1 MRRRLVLVVVGTVA
15 AALTLA
21 AGLAFVLLGRD
32 ARQVERR
39 SLAAAAQRVAERSSA
54 VRSLET
60 VGRALDLA
68 AAAQISVDPTVDL
81 TATDGPEIGNSFG
94 DLPDE
99 VIAAALDSS
108 ARTRLQQNRTV
119 SGITSDRAWAAAPVR
134 TAPRLEVLVLVRTLP
149 DTAART
155 IRFIALA
162 SVAALVLAAVA
173 AFVIARG
180 LARPLREATAAYR
193 RIASGDLSV
202 RATRNRDRQRA
213 DEIGELVRALD
224 TMTDA
229 LERARNQER
238 SFLMSVSHDLRTP
251 LTSIRGYAEAI
262 AEGTA
267 PDERRAAEV
276 IGSESRRLERL
287 VRDLLDLARLEADQF
302 TLATRETDVTDLVT
316 DAADGFLPA
325 ARRAGVDLD
334 LEAADGVRAVVDPER
349 LMQMIANLTEN
360 ALKFARSRVV
370 VSLRAEP
377 GDGLSISV
385 ADDGPGIAPEDL
397 PHVFERSYASDR
409 HGLRAAGSGIGLAIV
424 RELSGAMGGSVDVT
438 TGPGGTVFRIVLPV
452 GPSPA
457 PVAR

>member
-1 MRRRLVLVVVGTVA
+1 
-15 AALTLA
+15 
-21 AGLAFVLLGRD
+21 
-32 ARQVERR
+32 
-39 SLAAAAQRVAERSSA
+39 
-54 VRSLET
+54 
-60 VGRALDLA
+60 
-68 AAAQISVDPTVDL
+68 
-81 TATDGPEIGNSFG
+81 
-94 DLPDE
+94 
-99 VIAAALDSS
+99 
-108 ARTRLQQNRTV
+108 
-119 SGITSDRAWAAAPVR
+119 
-134 TAPRLEVLVLVRTLP
+134 
-149 DTAART
+149 
-155 IRFIALA
+155 
-162 SVAALVLAAVA
+162 
-173 AFVIARG
+173 
-180 LARPLREATAAYR
+180 
-193 RIASGDLSV
+193 
-202 RATRNRDRQRA
+202 
-213 DEIGELVRALD
+213 
-224 TMTDA
+224 
-229 LERARNQER
+229 
-238 SFLMSVSHDLRTP
+238 MSVSHDLRTP

>member
-68 AAAQISVDPTVDL
+68 AAAQVSVDTA
-81 TATDGPEIGNSFG
+81 ATDGPEIGNSFG

-99 VIAAALDSS
+99 VLAAVLDGS
-108 ARTRLQQNRTV
+108 ARARLQQNRTV

-162 SVAALVLAAVA
+162 SVAALALAAVA
-173 AFVIARG
+173 AVVIARG

-267 PDERRAAEV
+267 PDVRRAAEV
-276 IGSESRRLERL
+276 IASESRRLERL

-302 TLATRETDVTDLVT
+302 TLTPRETDVTDLVT

-325 ARRAGVDLD
+325 ARRAGLALD

-370 VSLRAEP
+370 VSLRSEP
-377 GDGLSISV
+377 GSGLSISV

-424 RELSGAMGGSVDVT
+424 RELGGAMGGSVEVT
-438 TGPGGTVFRIVLPV
+438 TGPGGTEFRIVLPA

-457 PVAR
+457 PVVR